1 MAELLK
7 ENEEFKK
14 QLNQNDDTI
23 TELDLELRDVK
34 LKLEEA
40 LSKIDV
46 LKKEKEEECLSHDD
60 WVVKTYRNMSCDG
73 KREFRDAFTAAQPS
87 MKKGTISRLRKST
100 KMNFSNLTAMEED
113 LERKIKKK
121 IVAFA
126 TENTIEVPDCEIQNN
141 FTSLSLLIL
150 FYAAS

>member
-1 MAELLK
+1 M
-7 ENEEFKK
+7 
-14 QLNQNDDTI
+14 
-23 TELDLELRDVK
+23 
-34 LKLEEA
+34 
-40 LSKIDV
+40 
-46 LKKEKEEECLSHDD
+46 
-60 WVVKTYRNMSCDG
+60 VKTHRNVSCDV
-73 KREFRDAFTAAQPS
+73 KREFCDAFTAAQPS
-87 MKKGTISRLRKST
+87 MKKATISRLRKST

>member
-40 LSKIDV
+40 LSKIDGKLSPLV
-46 LKKEKEEECLSHDD
+46 GALKVHEVFIGDD
-60 WVVKTYRNMSCDG
+60 LV
-73 KREFRDAFTAAQPS
+73 
-87 MKKGTISRLRKST
+87 
-100 KMNFSNLTAMEED
+100 
-113 LERKIKKK
+113 IKKK
-121 IVAFA
+121 NLPSDPFYKAVLIKESRRRLSAPA
-126 TENTIEVPDCEIQNN
+126 NN
-141 FTSLSLLIL
+141 DDMESDVE
-150 FYAAS
+150 

>member
-46 LKKEKEEECLSHDD
+46 LKK
-60 WVVKTYRNMSCDG
+60 
-73 KREFRDAFTAAQPS
+73 
-87 MKKGTISRLRKST
+87 
-100 KMNFSNLTAMEED
+100 
-113 LERKIKKK
+113 
-121 IVAFA
+121 
-126 TENTIEVPDCEIQNN
+126 
-141 FTSLSLLIL
+141 
-150 FYAAS
+150 